1 MPIGAGGGAGR
12 WLIHPGRNPGGGGL
26 PGCFALFGDG
36 CLGSIWVS
44 GKACLGLVL
53 GCGKARLGLDFPTSN
68 ANALAAF
75 AAGAVVDDVFV
86 TAEAG
91 TGAAVWVSGKA
102 CLGLV
107 LGCGKARLGLDFP
120 TSNAN
125 ALAAFAAGAVVDD
138 VFVTAEAGTG
148 AAVDDEVLV
157 PAEAGCAGFCAVE
170 AEAMETGKA
179 TVDEVLVVAA
189 SASPSAGVVEGTW
202 VATFVERLLAETA
215 DAEDFRTRRG
225 GSNNGAVEAA
235 TMEAG
240 FAGLGAV
247 DAEAG
252 CAGLGAVEAAASCAG
267 LGAVAGGAFGGVLGA
282 AQEEEAG
289 CAGLGA
295 VGAEA
300 GCAGLGAVNA
310 EAGRAGLGV
319 AEEAAG
325 CAGLG
330 LVDKAG
336 GGLCHSFNTEPRGA
350 RGTFGAISEAA

>member
-1 MPIGAGGGAGR
+1 M
-12 WLIHPGRNPGGGGL
+12 
-26 PGCFALFGDG
+26 
-36 CLGSIWVS
+36 GS
-44 GKACLGLVL
+44 VL
-53 GCGKARLGLDFPTSN
+53 GCGKARLGLD
-68 ANALAAF
+68 L
-75 AAGAVVDDVFV
+75 
-86 TAEAG
+86 
-91 TGAAVWVSGKA
+91 
-102 CLGLV
+102 
-107 LGCGKARLGLDFP
+107 P

-170 AEAMETGKA
+170 AEAMETGTA

-189 SASPSAGVVEGTW
+189 SASPSAGVVKGPW

-225 GSNNGAVEAA
+225 GTNNGAVDAA

-267 LGAVAGGAFGGVLGA
+267 LGATVAGGAFGGVFGA

-295 VGAEA
+295 VVAEA

-336 GGLCHSFNTEPRGA
+336 GGLCHSFKMKPRGA
-350 RGTFGAISEAA
+350 RQRQCISIQ